1 MASGAIGNL
10 RGQLDSDIADAVSR
24 EYADAAASMQ
34 SIYLE
39 SAAFTGFRART
50 RPIRPN
56 SRVVRVRRPYA
67 PNRGAS
73 FRRLRLQLPATREQP
88 LAPRQQR
95 QAHRSDHRESDPGS
109 DIRGAEE
116 AVADRL
122 DHVEE
127 RVHVRELLPG

>member
-56 SRVVRVRRPYA
+56 SRVGSGVPYA

-109 DIRGAEE
+109 D
-116 AVADRL
+116 
-122 DHVEE
+122 
-127 RVHVRELLPG
+127 